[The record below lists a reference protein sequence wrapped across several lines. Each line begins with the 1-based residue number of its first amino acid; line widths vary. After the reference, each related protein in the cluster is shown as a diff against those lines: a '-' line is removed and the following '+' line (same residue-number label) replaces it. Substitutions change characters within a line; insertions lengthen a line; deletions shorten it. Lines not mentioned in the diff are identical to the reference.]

1 TSHSRLQNFTRHNHP
16 LCVLKPSFTLPS
28 PDPHRSPVLF
38 HVYRH
43 GDRSPVKSYPND
55 PYQESAWPQGFGQLS
70 QKGMQQHLKLGQN
83 LRQRYQ
89 DLLNMTYNRHEIFV
103 RSTDYDRTLMS
114 AEVNLAGMYPPNGS
128 QVFDPNVHWQPI
140 PVHAV
145 PQDKDQLLLFPM
157 SGCPR
162 YEALM
167 NETRK
172 SEVFKNMSST
182 YKDFLEMVQNKTG
195 LKDANM
201 ESVWSVHDTLF
212 CEQMHNMTLPP
223 WVTPDVMEKLG
234 ILKDFSFQVMFGVY
248 KSEEKC
254 RLQGGVLLNQITKNI
269 SASAVTKNQQLKM
282 IVYSAHDTTVVAL
295 QSALK
300 VFSGKQPTYASCHMF
315 ELFRE
320 DNGSFSVAM
329 FYWNDSSTEPY
340 PLILPGCVQYCPLEE
355 FIRLTKPVIPVDW
368 KQECQVPSGSKDT
381 GNFCHIQ
388 HLVHIVES
396 SLWANAS
403 LIFIARPFFFLS
415 PSVGLNCQLPKKL
428 LKKIT

>member
-1 TSHSRLQNFTRHNHP
+1 MALKVLFLSVQRSPAFTVLQLLT
-16 LCVLKPSFTLPS
+16 LCVLLVTVVAERTRVFVT
-28 PDPHRSPVLF
+28 V
-38 HVYRH
+38 VYRH

-381 GNFCHIQ
+381 EVI
-388 HLVHIVES
+388 
-396 SLWANAS
+396 
-403 LIFIARPFFFLS
+403 
-415 PSVGLNCQLPKKL
+415 VGLAVCGCL
-428 LKKIT
+428 LCILIGLLLTILCRQQKSSHGYSHVGNEGDDHS